1 MSDDTE
7 AATDGQAP
15 GAPAAGETA
24 QAQQQQAA
32 EAAGESEQ
40 QATAETEGEGE
51 GEGASDEPRRRESG
65 TRRLKRQRDAL
76 ASENAELH
84 RRLHEIGQRGGAD
97 ADPEPQEKDFSGDR
111 RRYEQAHNAWTI
123 RRAVSGE
130 FRRRDEAE
138 SAGRRHAAARELA
151 EAYAE
156 RLDEARERIADFD
169 ATVQAMSGRQVNDPL
184 FDSIMAS
191 EKGPLIAYHLA
202 KHPQR
207 FAELNALGGTPL
219 AIEIARL
226 EGSVRMP
233 SGNRQTGANA
243 PPSSV
248 KGGAAQA
255 PSLQGKSPEEY
266 RKLRESG
273 VT

>member
-1 MSDDTE
+1 MGRRSARRPRTR
-7 AATDGQAP
+7 P
-15 GAPAAGETA
+15 CKVSSSRRPKAPAR
-24 QAQQQQAA
+24 A
-32 EAAGESEQ
+32 EPAK
-40 QATAETEGEGE
+40 AETEREPEGE
-51 GEGASDEPRRRESG
+51 DASDESRRRESG
-65 TRRLKRQRDAL
+65 ARRLKRQRDAL
-76 ASENAELH
+76 AAENAELH
-84 RRLHEIGQRGGAD
+84 RRLHESGRRGGGD
-97 ADPEPQEKDFSGDR
+97 ADPEPQEKDFNNDR
-111 RRYEQAHNAWTI
+111 RRYEQAHTAWSI
-123 RRAVSGE
+123 RQAVSGE

-138 SAGRRHAAARELA
+138 QAGRRQVAVRELG

-184 FDSIMAS
+184 FDAIMAS

-202 KHPQR
+202 KHPEKFDQ
-207 FAELNALGGTPL
+207 LNALGGTTL
-219 AIEIARL
+219 AREIGRL

-233 SGNRQTGANA
+233 GGNRQTGAKA
-243 PPSSV
+243 PPSSL

-255 PSLQGKSPEEY
+255 PGLRGKSPEEY